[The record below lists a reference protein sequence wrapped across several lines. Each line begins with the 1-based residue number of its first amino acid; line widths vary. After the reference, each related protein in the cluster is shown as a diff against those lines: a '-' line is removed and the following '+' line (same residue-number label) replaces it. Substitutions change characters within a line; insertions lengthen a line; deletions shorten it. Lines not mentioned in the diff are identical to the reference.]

1 MQYTAETH
9 KIKSS
14 ERSQTQENAL
24 SDSVSA
30 KLKKSKH
37 NLWRRKS
44 GEVILAVPGEGDAWR
59 EISWEEA
66 GLSYLFTQL
75 LILGY
80 IHL

>member
-30 KLKKSKH
+30 KLEKEQNIICGGGNRERLSW
-37 NLWRRKS
+37 LCQER
-44 GEVILAVPGEGDAWR
+44 VMPGGR
-59 EISWEEA
+59 FPGEEA
-66 GLSYLFTQL
+66 GFPTCLPSC
-75 LILGY
+75 
-80 IHL
+80 